1 MNSNFALNLY
11 TALCKQ
17 SKQWKLD
24 DWHDANPENCYLQG
38 LLSVVEN
45 LPESDRKVLAALYQ
59 DNLTLAAAGKIF
71 GYSSGSHIGT
81 LRNKIFRKLRHP
93 KRMEDYNT
101 PSSESRQNHM
111 RLYTCHKRHPFHL
124 SSSFPLRR
132 LRCRIAELIYFN
144 PSTKCECDA
153 AN

>member
-24 DWHDANPENCYLQG
+24 DWHDDNPENCYLQG

-45 LPESDRKVLAALYQ
+45 LPESDRKVLAALYR
-59 DNLTLAAAGKIF
+59 DNLTLVAAGKKF

-93 KRMEDYNT
+93 KRMEEYRIDCV
-101 PSSESRQNHM
+101 ESLRDKAETRKSWLIEELKSCGETIDSLNKKITQM
-111 RLYTCHKRHPFHL
+111 RKSNRESTRK
-124 SSSFPLRR
+124 
-132 LRCRIAELIYFN
+132 
-144 PSTKCECDA
+144 STK
-153 AN
+153 N